1 MFEGVLPAI
10 ITPFKRNPAMSLD
23 IPGLEKNIEFLL
35 SRGIHGIVP
44 CGSTGESATLTFE
57 EHEKVIKVTVDKV
70 NGEIPV
76 LAGTGSN
83 NTAEAIRLTKA
94 AKDIGADGVL
104 AISPYYNKPNRAGL
118 IKHYHKLADL
128 DIPVIVYNVP
138 SRTGQNL
145 EPDLIAEL
153 AKHPNIWGV
162 KEASGN
168 IGQISRIIEETQD
181 DDFIVIS
188 GDDNITLPIMALGG
202 AGVISVAANIDPKRM
217 VEMYEAILLG
227 DYQKALV
234 LNFALS
240 PLFRSMFI
248 DTNPIPVKK
257 AVELMG
263 LAGGP
268 VRLPL
273 SDLDAKKTEEL
284 RKVIAALPKET
295 AKKAPAAKRPVKA
308 AKKAAPKKTV
318 VKTAPQKKAMPKRS
332 APKKKPVA
340 KRTR

>member
-10 ITPFKRNPAMSLD
+10 ITPFKRNPSMSLD
-23 IPGLEKNIEFLL
+23 IQGLDRNIGFLL

-57 EHEKVIKVTVDKV
+57 EHEKVIELTVRKV
-70 NGEIPV
+70 NGKIPV

-83 NTAEAIRLTKA
+83 NTAEAVRLTKA

-104 AISPYYNKPNRAGL
+104 VISPYYNKPNRAGL
-118 IKHYHKLADL
+118 VKHYTKLADL
-128 DIPVIVYNVP
+128 DIPVVMYNVP
-138 SRTGQNL
+138 GRTGQNL

-153 AKHPNIWGV
+153 AQHPNIVGV

-168 IGQISRIIEETQD
+168 IGQISRILEETQD
-181 DDFIVIS
+181 EDFLVIS
-188 GDDNITLPIMALGG
+188 GDDNITLPILALGG
-202 AGVISVAANIDPKRM
+202 AGVISVAANVDPARM
-217 VEMYEAILLG
+217 VAMYEAMKCG
-227 DYQKALV
+227 DCQKALV
-234 LNFALS
+234 LHYAMS

-257 AVELMG
+257 AVELIG

-273 SDLDAKKTEEL
+273 DELDAKKTEQL
-284 RKVIAALPKET
+284 KKVLATIPAKGAAK
-295 AKKAPAAKRPVKA
+295 AAAKAP
-308 AKKAAPKKTV
+308 AKKAAP
-318 VKTAPQKKAMPKRS
+318 
-332 APKKKPVA
+332 A
-340 KRTR
+340 KRAGRAPARAKPAARRTR

>member
-10 ITPFKRNPAMSLD
+10 ITPFKRNPAMDLD
-23 IPGLEKNIEFLL
+23 VPGLEHNIGFLL
-35 SRGIHGIVP
+35 SCGIHGIVP

-57 EHEKVIKVTVDKV
+57 EHEKVIQVTVDKV
-70 NGEIPV
+70 NGKIPV

-104 AISPYYNKPNRAGL
+104 VISPYYNKPNRAGL
-118 IKHYHKLADL
+118 VKHYTRLADL
-128 DIPVIVYNVP
+128 DIPVVVYNVP

-153 AKHPNIWGV
+153 AHHPNIVGV

-181 DDFIVIS
+181 EDFAVIS
-188 GDDNITLPIMALGG
+188 GDDNITIPIMALGG
-202 AGVISVAANIDPKRM
+202 AGVISVAANVDPKRM
-217 VEMYEAILLG
+217 VMMYEAMKKG
-227 DYQKALV
+227 DYQNALV
-234 LNFALS
+234 LHYALS

-263 LAGGP
+263 MAGGP

-273 SDLDAKKTEEL
+273 ADLDDKKTEQL
-284 RKVIAALPKET
+284 KKVLATIPPIT
-295 AKKAPAAKRPVKA
+295 AAKRTVSKKGLQKA
-308 AKKAAPKKTV
+308 AVRKT
-318 VKTAPQKKAMPKRS
+318 TIKRQ
-332 APKKKPVA
+332 
-340 KRTR
+340 RR

>member
-10 ITPFKRNPAMSLD
+10 ITPFKRNSAMGLD
-23 IPGLEKNIEFLL
+23 VPGLEQNIGFLL
-35 SRGIHGIVP
+35 SCGIHGIVP

-70 NGEIPV
+70 NGKIPV

-94 AKDIGADGVL
+94 AKDIGTDGVL
-104 AISPYYNKPNRAGL
+104 VISPYYNKPNRAGL
-118 IKHYHKLADL
+118 IKHYTKLADL

-138 SRTGQNL
+138 GRTGQNL

-153 AKHPNIWGV
+153 AQHPNIVGV

-181 DDFIVIS
+181 EDFVVIS
-188 GDDNITLPIMALGG
+188 GDDNITVPIMALGG
-202 AGVISVAANIDPKRM
+202 AGVISVAANIDPRRM
-217 VEMYEAILLG
+217 VAMCEAMKKG

-234 LNFALS
+234 LHFALS

-263 LAGGP
+263 MAGGP

-273 SDLDAKKTEEL
+273 SDLDEKKTEQL
-284 RKVIAALPKET
+284 KKVLTTIPKES
-295 AKKAPAAKRPVKA
+295 AAKRVV
-308 AKKAAPKKTV
+308 PKKT
-318 VKTAPQKKAMPKRS
+318 PQKAVARKPTVKPKR
-332 APKKKPVA
+332 
-340 KRTR
+340 R

>member
-10 ITPFKRNPAMSLD
+10 ITPFKRNPAMALD
-23 IPGLEKNIEFLL
+23 IPGLEHNIGFLL
-35 SRGIHGIVP
+35 SCGIHGIVP

-57 EHEKVIKVTVDKV
+57 EHEKVIRITVDKV
-70 NGEIPV
+70 NGKIPV

-104 AISPYYNKPNRAGL
+104 VISPYYNKPNRAGL
-118 IKHYHKLADL
+118 VKHYTKLADL
-128 DIPVIVYNVP
+128 DIPVVVYNVP
-138 SRTGQNL
+138 GRTGQNL

-153 AKHPNIWGV
+153 AQHPNIVGV

-181 DDFIVIS
+181 EDFAVIS
-188 GDDNITLPIMALGG
+188 GDDNITIPIMALGG
-202 AGVISVAANIDPKRM
+202 SGVISVAANVDPKRM
-217 VEMYEAILLG
+217 VTMYEAMKRG
-227 DYQKALV
+227 DAQKALV
-234 LNFALS
+234 LHFALS

-263 LAGGP
+263 MAGGP

-273 SDLDAKKTEEL
+273 SELDEKKTEQL
-284 RKVIAALPKET
+284 KKVLATIPAKSAANHAVPKET
-295 AKKAPAAKRPVKA
+295 Q
-308 AKKAAPKKTV
+308 
-318 VKTAPQKKAMPKRS
+318 KTAPR
-332 APKKKPVA
+332 KPTIN
-340 KRTR
+340 RRGR

>member
-10 ITPFKRNPAMSLD
+10 ITPFKRNPSMSLD
-23 IPGLEKNIEFLL
+23 IPGLEKNIGFLL
-35 SRGIHGIVP
+35 SSGVHGIVP

-57 EHEKVIKVTVDKV
+57 EHEKVIGVTVDKV
-70 NGEIPV
+70 NGKIPV

-83 NTAEAIRLTKA
+83 NTSEAILLTKA
-94 AKDIGADGVL
+94 AKDIGADGAL
-104 AISPYYNKPNRAGL
+104 IISPYYNKPNRAGL
-118 IKHYHKLADL
+118 IKHFTRIADL
-128 DIPVIVYNVP
+128 DIPVVVYNVP
-138 SRTGQNL
+138 GRTGQNL
-145 EPDLIAEL
+145 EPGLIAEL
-153 AKHPNIWGV
+153 AQHPNIVGV

-181 DDFIVIS
+181 EDFAVIS

-202 AGVISVAANIDPKRM
+202 TGVISVTANLDPERM
-217 VEMYEAILLG
+217 VMMYDALRQG

-234 LNFALS
+234 LHFALS

-263 LAGGP
+263 MAGGP

-273 SDLDAKKTEEL
+273 DELDAKKSAQL
-284 RKVIAALPKET
+284 RAVLATIPGKTAARKT
-295 AKKAPAAKRPVKA
+295 AAKKPVTAVKKAAIRKAPATRKR
-308 AKKAAPKKTV
+308 
-318 VKTAPQKKAMPKRS
+318 
-332 APKKKPVA
+332 
-340 KRTR
+340 

>member
-10 ITPFKRNPAMSLD
+10 ITPFKRNSAMSLD
-23 IPGLEKNIEFLL
+23 TPGLSRNIEFLL
-35 SRGIHGIVP
+35 SCGIHGIVP
-44 CGSTGESATLTFE
+44 CGSTGESATLSFE
-57 EHEKVIKVTVDKV
+57 EHEKVVALTVDKV
-70 NGEIPV
+70 NGRIPV

-83 NTAEAIRLTKA
+83 NTAEAVRLTKA

-104 AISPYYNKPNRAGL
+104 VISPYYNKPNRSGL
-118 IKHYHKLADL
+118 IKHYTKLADL
-128 DIPVIVYNVP
+128 DIPVVVYNVP
-138 SRTGQNL
+138 GRTGQNL

-153 AKHPNIWGV
+153 AAHPNIVGV

-181 DDFIVIS
+181 EDFVVIS

-202 AGVISVAANIDPKRM
+202 AGVISVAANVDPRGM
-217 VEMYEAILLG
+217 VAMYDAMKQG

-234 LNFALS
+234 KHFALS

-257 AVELMG
+257 AVELIG

-273 SDLDAKKTEEL
+273 DELDAKKTEQL
-284 RKVIAALPKET
+284 RTVLSSLPKTREGARPSPAT
-295 AKKAPAAKRPVKA
+295 KKPAVKS
-308 AKKAAPKKTV
+308 TG
-318 VKTAPQKKAMPKRS
+318 
-332 APKKKPVA
+332 KKPVA
-340 KRTR
+340 KRNTR